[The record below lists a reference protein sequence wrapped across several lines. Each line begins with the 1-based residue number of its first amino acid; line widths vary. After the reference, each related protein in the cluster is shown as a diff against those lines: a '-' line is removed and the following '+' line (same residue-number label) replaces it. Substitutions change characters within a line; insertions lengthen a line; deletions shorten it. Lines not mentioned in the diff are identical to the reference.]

1 MEERKVVK
9 LKKEEFAI
17 REFVRNF
24 LGKGK
29 ISKVK
34 IEYSPFGEKII
45 ISTSKPGLV
54 VGRGGERIEELTTI
68 LKNNF
73 NLENPH
79 IEIEE
84 IKIPE
89 LNAQLMAD
97 EIALNI
103 ERLGPLKFKVIAY
116 KTLQRIIDAGA
127 RGAEIR
133 LSGKLPSSRAKS
145 WRFSYGYLKKVGDSA
160 KVVDKAMS
168 IAQTKPGTV
177 GVKVSILPPDVE
189 LKDNIVVDENLIS
202 KIKENTKLIKEN
214 LKETEKNQKVKK
226 KIKNG

>member
-1 MEERKVVK
+1 MEEKKVVK

-17 REFVRNF
+17 REFVINF

-29 ISKVK
+29 VSKVR
-34 IEYSPFGEKII
+34 IEYSPIGEKII
-45 ISTSKPGLV
+45 ISTHKPGLV
-54 VGRGGERIEELTTI
+54 VGRGGERIEELTNI
-68 LKNNF
+68 LKSNF

-97 EIALNI
+97 EIALSI
-103 ERLGPLKFKVIAY
+103 ERFGPLKFKVIAY
-116 KTLQRIIDAGA
+116 KTLQKIIDAGA

-145 WRFSYGYLKKVGDSA
+145 WRFSYGYLKKIGDSA

-189 LKDNIVVDENLIS
+189 LKDNITIDENLIS
-202 KIKENTKLIKEN
+202 KIKENVKFINED
-214 LKETEKNQKVKK
+214 KNEGVK
-226 KIKNG
+226 KIKKKKNDK